1 MPLQQDLAVPRRSCV
16 PQKMPS
22 PWPFPPAGDV
32 PPPTP
37 REQHGHR
44 TLHRAAWSG
53 TLLVAVPPRVIAPG
67 ADPSSSSSRTPS
79 WNNSANPEV
88 WIALATLTALEL
100 VLGIDNII
108 FISILAG
115 KLPPQQRDKARRLG
129 IMLAAVSRLG
139 LLLAIAWIVGLTA
152 PLFSL
157 FGHAF
162 SWRDIILI
170 GGGLFLIGKATHE
183 IHQKLEGATEQVTVG
198 AATATFGGVIVQI
211 MLLDIVFSL
220 DSIITAVG
228 MVDQRWVMVTAILAS
243 IVFMLMFARALGEFV
258 ERHPTVKVLALSFLI
273 MIGLVLMAD
282 GFGQHIPKGYI
293 YAAMA
298 FSVFVELINLA
309 IHRRAQRRVAPVAL
323 HEKYAPGE

>member
-1 MPLQQDLAVPRRSCV
+1 MPLLVISENLF
-16 PQKMPS
+16 M
-22 PWPFPPAGDV
+22 
-32 PPPTP
+32 
-37 REQHGHR
+37 EQ
-44 TLHRAAWSG
+44 L
-53 TLLVAVPPRVIAPG
+53 
-67 ADPSSSSSRTPS
+67 
-79 WNNSANPEV
+79 ANPEI

-115 KLPPQQRDKARRLG
+115 KLPPERRDKARRLG

-139 LLLAIAWIVGLTA
+139 LLMAIAWIVGLTA
-152 PLFSL
+152 PLFEL

-162 SWRDIILI
+162 SWRDLILI

-183 IHQKLEGATEQVTVG
+183 IHQKLEGATEHVSTG
-198 AATATFGGVIVQI
+198 ATTTTATFGGVIMQI

-243 IVFMLMFARALGEFV
+243 IVFMLMFARPLGEFV

-282 GFGQHIPKGYI
+282 GFGQHIPKGYV

-309 IHRRAQRRVAPVAL
+309 IRRRAQRQAPPVML